1 MARPDADPHDE
12 TPAVPHEVVREG
24 PSPGVPA
31 GIFQRAFRASF
42 GLAVIVD
49 GEGRIRDLS
58 DAAADLYASR
68 RAALGASLADAP
80 WWDDPDRVRES
91 LRQAHGGLFDRFY
104 TGVTHDG
111 APRTLLVDVQS
122 VDGPDGEVWL
132 LLEARDVTT
141 LLASE
146 HQLHDAHA
154 QLDRE
159 RSQLRAVLD
168 AAPSAI
174 AAVDAEG
181 RVSVV
186 NEAAD
191 ALGFGELR
199 EGESALDDP
208 AWDERW
214 RRALDGK
221 AAWARV
227 YRQLGPDAPFR
238 WFDVAFA
245 PIRLA
250 DRVVGAVMVA
260 SDVTV
265 RVEADQIQQ
274 AVERGAAG
282 AFEIDAAGHVVRA
295 SPVFAS
301 LLGLPEAATRADVTA
316 PFADPAEVDAALDQ
330 ALARPGVR
338 LDVHAA
344 LEGGRRT
351 VWLRGHSVP
360 TDDGVRLVGVSYDA
374 PADSASRDRW
384 ADLVGDAG
392 WGGAEAERVDLDV
405 RAPAP
410 DPARVAD
417 RLAALRRMDLA
428 GAEPSETL
436 DALTQLVSRTLGVP
450 ISLVSLVDEDRQ
462 VFHAQAGL
470 PDPDLRETPL
480 THSFC
485 QHVANERRPLVVPD
499 ARQTA
504 RLADNLAIPDLD
516 VVAYLGV
523 PVAAPDGHVIG
534 ALCAI
539 DHEPHAWTDDDV
551 RLLSSLAEVV
561 TAEVAAPPPPS
572 PTDD

>member
-1 MARPDADPHDE
+1 MADADPYDE
-12 TPAVPHEVVREG
+12 PTTVPHEVVREG

-31 GIFQRAFRASF
+31 AVFRRVFQASF

-91 LRQAHGGLFDRFY
+91 LRQARGGLLDRFY
-104 TGVTHDG
+104 TAVTRDG
-111 APRTLLVDVQS
+111 TPRTLLVDVQS
-122 VDGPDGEVWL
+122 VDGPDGEVWF

-146 HQLHDAHA
+146 HELHDAHA
-154 QLDRE
+154 RLERE

-168 AAPSAI
+168 ATPNAI

-181 RVSVV
+181 RVTVV
-186 NEAAD
+186 NGTAD
-191 ALGFGELR
+191 ALGFGELH
-199 EGESALDDP
+199 EGESATEDP
-208 AWDERW
+208 AWAERW
-214 RRALDGK
+214 TRALGG
-221 AAWARV
+221 ATARARV
-227 YRQLGPDAPFR
+227 YRQVGPEAPFR
-238 WFDVAFA
+238 WFDLAFT

-260 SDVTV
+260 TDVTV
-265 RVEADQIQQ
+265 RVEAEQIQR
-274 AVERGAAG
+274 AVERGGAG
-282 AFEIDAAGHVVRA
+282 SFEIDASGRVVRA
-295 SPVFAS
+295 SRVFAS
-301 LLGLPEAATRADVTA
+301 LLDLPEVATRADVTA
-316 PFADPAEVDAALDQ
+316 PLADPEAVDAALDR

-338 LDVHAA
+338 LDAHAV
-344 LEGGRRT
+344 LEDGGRS

-360 TDDGVRLVGVSYDA
+360 TDDGVRLVGVAYDTTETSG
-374 PADSASRDRW
+374 SASRERW

-392 WGGAEAERVDLDV
+392 WGGAPAERVDVGV
-405 RAPAP
+405 RAPDP
-410 DPARVAD
+410 DPAAVAE
-417 RLAALRRMDLA
+417 RLAALRRAHLTD
-428 GAEPSETL
+428 AEPSETL
-436 DALTQLVSRTLGVP
+436 DSLTQLVSQALGVP
-450 ISLVSLVDEDRQ
+450 VSLVSLVDEDRQ
-462 VFHAQAGL
+462 VFRAQAGL

-480 THSFC
+480 SHSFC

-504 RLADNLAIPDLD
+504 RLADNLAIRDLD

-561 TAEVAAPPPPS
+561 TAEVASQPPPS